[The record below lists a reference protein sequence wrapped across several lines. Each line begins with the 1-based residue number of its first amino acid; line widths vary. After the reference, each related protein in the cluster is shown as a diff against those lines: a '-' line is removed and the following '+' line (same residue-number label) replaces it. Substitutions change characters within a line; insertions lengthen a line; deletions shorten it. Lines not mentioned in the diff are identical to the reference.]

1 MATRSQCHLRKQFL
15 FVSGGVFASPKGA
28 PSESRSGLEAMRLT
42 GETQTPW
49 RQLRT
54 WQRLRTLTCRPAA
67 PTWGV
72 TGKVRYLSQV
82 SREHCAPCRSTER
95 PQGKERGLASDSA
108 LGTGPSA
115 KPASRGRNLYGKK
128 KLRQSAGGWR
138 RSTMTEASDEAVLCG
153 RSLHRKRVVTLL
165 KRRAPDGIRKRSA
178 LATFSGCCAQRFLLL
193 LLDFIS
199 ISVTASS

>member
-1 MATRSQCHLRKQFL
+1 MASASHVAAAEDTHLP
-15 FVSGGVFASPKGA
+15 A
-28 PSESRSGLEAMRLT
+28 
-42 GETQTPW
+42 
-49 RQLRT
+49 
-54 WQRLRTLTCRPAA
+54 AA

-153 RSLHRKRVVTLL
+153 RSLHRKQVVTLL
-165 KRRAPDGIRKRSA
+165 KRRAQDGIRKTLRAHHVFWLLCSA
-178 LATFSGCCAQRFLLL
+178 VFITFIRFHFHLR
-193 LLDFIS
+193 DGFFVI
-199 ISVTASS
+199 